1 MINNIIVLG
10 IVLILILLGYLV
22 HITPPAIDKAVA
34 QSFETY
40 LELNGYLIE

>member
-1 MINNIIVLG
+1 MQNNIIIAMLLA
-10 IVLILILLGYLV
+10 IVLFLGYLV
-22 HITPPAIDKAVA
+22 HITPLAIDRAVA

>member
-1 MINNIIVLG
+1 MHNNIVIVMLFTIVL
-10 IVLILILLGYLV
+10 LLGYLV
-22 HITPPAIDKAVA
+22 HITPLAIDKAVA